1 MRRIGTVEL
10 SSHAD
15 RFCDYLLTQGVVA
28 TVDPSQEGDGAVRY
42 GIWVK
47 DESRVGQ
54 AREALAEFQK
64 APNDPRFEVSQEA
77 AKRRAETIAE
87 NQRRLKNL
95 QAPKL
100 GSLPGSS
107 AGDRPVIIIGVI
119 IACVIAGFATNM
131 GRPRIKV
138 VQERSV
144 VDGQLVIK
152 NKPIPTTEFKVYDGM
167 TFVSNAD
174 AEESR
179 DPFASIRRGEV
190 WRLLTPALLHNG
202 MVHLAMNMLGLFVL
216 GGAIERSQG
225 RWIIS
230 LLLVVTALAG
240 TVVQAVWPESN
251 GGGPNAV
258 GASGAAYGLLGYIW
272 IRPFYHDDLPISLPP
287 SALILALMFL
297 LLGVASVV
305 QGIAN
310 GAHVGG
316 LVAGMV
322 MGRLVRSSSGG
333 ARTRG
338 SGSGGGSR

>member
-77 AKRRAETIAE
+77 AKRRAEAIAE

-100 GSLPGSS
+100 GSSPGSS

-131 GRPRIKV
+131 GRPRIRISPQGV
-138 VQERSV
+138 
-144 VDGQLVIK
+144 
-152 NKPIPTTEFKVYDGM
+152 PMPTTEFKVFDAM
-167 TFVSNAD
+167 KFVSFAD
-174 AEESR
+174 AQQSR
-179 DPFASIRRGEV
+179 DPFASIRKGEV
-190 WRLLTPALLHNG
+190 WRLLTPAMLHGG
-202 MVHLAMNMLGLFVL
+202 MVHLAMNMMGLFVL

>member
-15 RFCDYLLTQGVVA
+15 RFCDFLLTQGVVA
-28 TVDPSQEGDGAVRY
+28 TVDPSQEGDGAVSY
-42 GIWVK
+42 TIWVK

-64 APNDPRFEVSQEA
+64 APNDPRYEVSQEA
-77 AKRRAETIAE
+77 AKRRAEAIAE

-131 GRPRIKV
+131 GRPRIKLV
-138 VQERSV
+138 EESRI
-144 VDGQLVIK
+144 VDNQQVRAIK
-152 NKPIPTTEFKVYDGM
+152 EIPTTEFKIFHAMKFISV
-167 TFVSNAD
+167 AD
-174 AEESR
+174 AQQSR
-179 DPFASIRRGEV
+179 DPFASIRKGEV
-190 WRLLTPALLHNG
+190 WRLLTPALLHYG

-297 LLGVASVV
+297 LLGVASVIPA
-305 QGIAN
+305 IAN

-316 LVAGMV
+316 LVAGMI
-322 MGRLVRSSSGG
+322 MGRLLRSG
-333 ARTRG
+333 TR
-338 SGSGGGSR
+338 GGSR